1 MAKEQRMVLRKQT
14 SRSQFQIAIFK
25 KKKKKAITFPAL
37 MYDSRKYGE
46 KQTKILLTH
55 QEEG

>member
-14 SRSQFQIAIFK
+14 SRSQFQIAIF